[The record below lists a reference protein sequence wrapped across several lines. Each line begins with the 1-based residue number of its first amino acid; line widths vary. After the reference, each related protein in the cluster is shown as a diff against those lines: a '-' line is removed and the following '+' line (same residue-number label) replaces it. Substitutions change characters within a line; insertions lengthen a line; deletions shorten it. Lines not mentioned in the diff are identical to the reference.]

1 MNTRRKGRR
10 NEYRC
15 KEALE
20 ADGWK
25 VLLTPPPARFKKE
38 QDLFGLFD
46 MIAVKGNKIRFI
58 QVKTN
63 RDGTG
68 VQWKH
73 EAKQYS
79 LIKASCAEIW
89 IYTDREK
96 EPRIKEL

>member
-20 ADGWK
+20 SDGWK

-46 MIAVKGNKIRFI
+46 MIAVKGKEIRFI

-68 VQWKH
+68 VQWKQ

-79 LIKASCAEIW
+79 LITASCVEIW
-89 IYTDREK
+89 IYHDRERD
-96 EPRIKEL
+96 PQIKKI